1 MIKKIVSGDFLRDKP
16 TQSVAAAALIISLAG
31 VASRL
36 LGLVRDRIL
45 AGQFGAGDT
54 LDAYY
59 AAFRIPDLIYNLM
72 IVGALSA
79 AFIPVFTE
87 LIANKN
93 EDEAWKL
100 SSGILS
106 LQILVTGVV
115 SIVLVI
121 FAPQLMHLVT
131 PGYTG
136 EKMDLTVT
144 LTRIM
149 FLSPFLL
156 GISGIIGGAL
166 VSFKKFLVYSLAP
179 VFYNA
184 GIIIGALFF
193 VKPFGPAGLAWGVVL
208 GALLHLL
215 VQYPAVKFSGFNF
228 KPMFFDAWNNPS
240 VRKVFR
246 LMIPRT
252 LTIAVSQINFTIIT
266 IFASTLSAG
275 SLAVFNFAN
284 NIQSAPLG
292 LFGVS
297 FAIAVFPTLSSHSAK
312 KEPAEFVRAFSRTFR
327 QILFF
332 VIPLSMFIFV
342 LRAQTVRVLLGTGKF
357 NWDNTILTFQVL
369 GLMALSL
376 FAQSLLPLLTRAFY
390 ALQNTKTPLYI
401 AIVSEGINISA
412 VLFLLRTGTVLG
424 LPPAFFSDKF
434 VAGWNPVF
442 SLAIA
447 FSLASLVNTFLLIF
461 FLRKN
466 LPSIDGKNI
475 WNSTIR
481 IVGATI
487 IAGFVTQIT
496 KIIVGT
502 QGELDTFV
510 AVFIQLVVA
519 GSSGLAAFCLAS
531 YYFNVKEFFQFT
543 HSISKKIFKAKKII
557 TEDMAEVTGVGE

>member
-1 MIKKIVSGDFLRDKP
+1 MIKKFVKSNFLNERP
-16 TQSVAAAALIISLAG
+16 TRSIAAAAFIISLAG
-31 VASRL
+31 VASRI
-36 LGLVRDRIL
+36 LGLLRDRIL

-79 AFIPVFTE
+79 AFIPVFTQF
-87 LIANKN
+87 IAEKRE
-93 EDEAWKL
+93 EDAWEL

-106 LQILVTGVV
+106 LQIYITGAL
-115 SIVLVI
+115 SIFLVI

-136 EKMDLTVT
+136 DKMQLTVL

-156 GISGIIGGAL
+156 GISGILGGVL
-166 VSFKKFLVYSLAP
+166 VSFKKFLIYSLAP
-179 VFYNA
+179 VFYNF
-184 GIIIGALFF
+184 GIIIGAVYF
-193 VKPFGPAGLAWGVVL
+193 VKWMGPIGLAWGVVL
-208 GALLHLL
+208 GATLHML
-215 VQYPAVKFSGFNF
+215 VQYPSVKFSGFRFRPVFMDAF
-228 KPMFFDAWNNPS
+228 KNPG
-240 VRKVFR
+240 VRKVLK

-266 IFASTLSAG
+266 IFASTLAAG

-297 FAIAVFPTLSSHSAK
+297 FAIAVFPTMSAFAAK
-312 KEPAEFVRAFSRTFR
+312 KEKKEFINAFSRTFR

-332 VIPLSMFIFV
+332 VIPLSMFLFV
-342 LRAQTVRVLLGTGKF
+342 LRAQTVRVVLGTGKF
-357 NWDNTILTFQVL
+357 NWNDTILTFQTL
-369 GLMALSL
+369 GLLAFSL

-401 AIVSEGINISA
+401 GLVSEA
-412 VLFLLRTGTVLG
+412 VNLFLVVLLIG
-424 LPPAFFSDKF
+424 KYS
-434 VAGWNPVF
+434 VYG
-442 SLAIA
+442 LAIA
-447 FSLASLVNTFLLIF
+447 FSASSLLNMILLLIY
-461 FLRKN
+461 LRKK
-466 LPSIDGKNI
+466 LTSIDGK
-475 WNSTIR
+475 TIADSFFR
-481 IVGATI
+481 IVAASLVGAG
-487 IAGFVTQIT
+487 AAQIM
-496 KIIVGT
+496 KYIVGT

-510 AVFIQLVVA
+510 AVLTQLVLA
-519 GSSGLAAFCLAS
+519 GSIGLAAFAVAS

-543 HSISKKIFKAKKII
+543 ESVTRKMFGAKKVIQ
-557 TEDMAEVTGVGE
+557 EDTGEVTGI

>member
-1 MIKKIVSGDFLRDKP
+1 MIKKFVRGDFLNEKP
-16 TQSVAAAALIISLAG
+16 TQSVVAAALIISLAG
-31 VASRL
+31 VASRV

-87 LIANKN
+87 LVANKK
-93 EDEAWKL
+93 EDDAWKL

-106 LQILVTGVV
+106 LQILVTGII
-115 SIVLVI
+115 SLILVI

-131 PGYTG
+131 PGYHDA
-136 EKMDLTVT
+136 KMELTVT

-156 GISGIIGGAL
+156 GISGILGGAL
-166 VSFKKFLVYSLAP
+166 VSFKKFLIYSLAP
-179 VFYNA
+179 IFYNA
-184 GIIIGALFF
+184 GIIVGAVFL

-208 GALLHLL
+208 GAMLHLL
-215 VQYPAVKFSGFNF
+215 IQYPAVKFSGFSF
-228 KPMFFDAWNNPS
+228 KPMFFEAWKNKN
-240 VRKVFR
+240 VRKVLK
-246 LMIPRT
+246 LMVPRT

-292 LFGVS
+292 LFGIS
-297 FAIAVFPTLSSHSAK
+297 FAIAVFPTLSSFGAK
-312 KEPAEFVRAFSRTFR
+312 KQNSEFIDAFSRTFR

-332 VIPLSMFIFV
+332 VIPFSMFLFV

-390 ALQNTKTPLYI
+390 ALQNTKIPLAI
-401 AIVSEGINISA
+401 AIISEAIN
-412 VLFLLRTGTVLG
+412 LFLVVLLIKSHG
-424 LPPAFFSDKF
+424 
-434 VAGWNPVF
+434 VYG
-442 SLAIA
+442 LAIA
-447 FSLASLVNTFLLIF
+447 FSVSSVINMLLLLIF
-461 FLRKN
+461 LRKK
-466 LPSIDGKNI
+466 LKIIDGKNI
-475 WNSTIR
+475 LNS
-481 IVGATI
+481 ATRI
-487 IAGFVTQIT
+487 IAASIVAGIFTQIA
-496 KIIVGT
+496 KYIIGT
-502 QGELDTFV
+502 RGELDTFV
-510 AVFIQLVVA
+510 AVFVQLVVA
-519 GSSGLAAFCLAS
+519 GSAGLIAFCLAS

-543 HSISKKIFKAKKII
+543 ESITKKIFKARKTIS
-557 TEDMAEVTGVGE
+557 EDTTEVTGI